1 MKLRDETRA
10 YIKFFE
16 EVSSDICE
24 IKAILHSTKEANK
37 EDTKNFASTILSG
50 VSADINVLKQMSDED
65 TASREVMA
73 RLEKR
78 INELKSGKDERD
90 KQPENSGKK

>member
-1 MKLRDETRA
+1 M
-10 YIKFFE
+10 
-16 EVSSDICE
+16 
-24 IKAILHSTKEANK
+24 
-37 EDTKNFASTILSG
+37 
-50 VSADINVLKQMSDED
+50 KQMSEED

-78 INELKSGKDERD
+78 INELKSRKDERD